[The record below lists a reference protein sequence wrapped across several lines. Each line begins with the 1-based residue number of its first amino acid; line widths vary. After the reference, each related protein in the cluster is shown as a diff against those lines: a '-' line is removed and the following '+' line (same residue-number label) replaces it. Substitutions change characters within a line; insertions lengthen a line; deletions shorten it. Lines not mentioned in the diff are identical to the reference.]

1 MAGLKEVRTR
11 IASVISTQQITSA
24 MKMVAA
30 SKLRK
35 AQNNIVALR
44 PYANKLS
51 TIMQHLSSNGSMSDS
66 SIFSREEEPNKVLLI
81 VITSNRGMCGGF
93 NANVNKAT
101 IQHIQENFDDQN
113 KRGNVH
119 LVTIGRK
126 GTEFFTRRNYKVI
139 ANYNGIYDNL
149 NYQSAS
155 EIANLVMDWF
165 KDKTYSRVDII
176 YNQFKN
182 AATQNLTVEQMLPL
196 KVEKKEAVH
205 AQFHDDYI
213 FEPDSEELLDAIIPQ
228 ALRIQLYKSLLD
240 SYASEFG
247 ARMTA
252 MHKATEN
259 AGEILK
265 NLKITYNKARQSA
278 ITTEIIEIIG
288 GAELLKK

>member
-51 TIMQHLSSNGSMSDS
+51 TIMQHLSSNGASDG
-66 SIFSREEEPNKVLLI
+66 SIFSREEEPDKVLLI

-101 IQHIQENFDDQN
+101 MQHIHDNFGDQN

-126 GTEFFTRRNYKVI
+126 GTEFFTRRNYNVV

-155 EIANLVMDWF
+155 EIANQVMDWF
-165 KDKTYSRVDII
+165 KDKTYNRVDII

-182 AATQNLTVEQMLPL
+182 AGTQFLMVEQMLPV
-196 KVEKKEAVH
+196 KVQKVEAVH
-205 AQFHDDYI
+205 AQFRDDYI

-228 ALRIQLYKSLLD
+228 ALRIQLYK
-240 SYASEFG
+240 
-247 ARMTA
+247 
-252 MHKATEN
+252 
-259 AGEILK
+259 
-265 NLKITYNKARQSA
+265 
-278 ITTEIIEIIG
+278 IG
-288 GAELLKK
+288 RAHV

>member
-44 PYANKLS
+44 PYALKLKGIIQNIS
-51 TIMQHLSSNGSMSDS
+51 ENGSMADS
-66 SIFSREEEPNKVLLI
+66 VFTKVEDPDKVLLV
-81 VITSNRGMCGGF
+81 VITSNRGMCGAF
-93 NANVNKAT
+93 NSSVIKAT
-101 IQHIQENFDDQN
+101 LEHIQTNFADQN
-113 KRGNVH
+113 KRGNLH
-119 LVTIGRK
+119 LITIGRK
-126 GTEFFTRRNYKVI
+126 GTEFFKRRNYKVETSFNNI
-139 ANYNGIYDNL
+139 FDNL
-149 NYQSAS
+149 EYVNVS
-155 EIANLVMDWF
+155 EIANQIMDWY
-165 KDKTYSRVDII
+165 KDKAYSRVDLV

-182 AATQNLTVEQMLPL
+182 AATQILTVEQMLPL
-196 KVEKKEAVH
+196 VPEKVEVTQK
-205 AQFHDDYI
+205 QFHNDYI
-213 FEPDSEELLDAIIPQ
+213 FEPQEEELLLAVIPQ
-228 ALRIQLYKSLLD
+228 LLRIQLFKALLD

-265 NLKITYNKARQSA
+265 DLKIRYNNARQAS
-278 ITTEIIEIIG
+278 ITKELIEIVS

>member
-44 PYANKLS
+44 PYASKLKG
-51 TIMQHLSSNGSMSDS
+51 IIQNLSANGTMGDN
-66 SIFSREEEPNKVLLI
+66 IFTKVEDPNKVLLV
-81 VITSNRGMCGGF
+81 VITSNRGMCGAF
-93 NANVNKAT
+93 NSSVNKAT
-101 IQHIQENFDDQN
+101 LEHIHTTFNDQF
-113 KRGNVH
+113 KKGNLDLITV
-119 LVTIGRK
+119 GRK

-139 ANYNGIYDNL
+139 ANFNNIFDSL
-149 NYQSAS
+149 DYQNVSG
-155 EIANLVMDWF
+155 IANQIMDWY

-182 AATQNLTVEQMLPL
+182 AATQVLAVEQMLPVVPE
-196 KVEKKEAVH
+196 KVEVTVT
-205 AQFHDDYI
+205 QFHNDYI
-213 FEPDSEELLDAIIPQ
+213 FEPEEEELLAAVIPQ
-228 ALRIQLYKSLLD
+228 LLRIQLYKALLD

-265 NLKITYNKARQSA
+265 DLKIRYNNARQAS
-278 ITTEIIEIIG
+278 ITKELIEIVS
-288 GAELLKK
+288 GAEQLKK

>member
-44 PYANKLS
+44 PYALKLKGIIQNIS
-51 TIMQHLSSNGSMSDS
+51 ENGSMADS
-66 SIFSREEEPNKVLLI
+66 VFTKVEDPDKVLLV
-81 VITSNRGMCGGF
+81 VITSNRGMCGAF
-93 NANVNKAT
+93 NSSVNKAT
-101 IQHIQENFDDQN
+101 LEHIQTNFADQN
-113 KRGNVH
+113 KRGNLH
-119 LVTIGRK
+119 MITIGRK
-126 GTEFFTRRNYKVI
+126 GTEFFKRRNYKVE
-139 ANYNGIYDNL
+139 ASFNSVFDNL
-149 NYQSAS
+149 VYPNVS
-155 EIANLVMDWF
+155 EIANQIMDWY

-182 AATQNLTVEQMLPL
+182 AATQILAVEQMLPL
-196 KVEKKEAVH
+196 VPEKVEVTQK
-205 AQFHDDYI
+205 QFHNDYI
-213 FEPDSEELLDAIIPQ
+213 FEPEEEELLLAVIPQ
-228 ALRIQLYKSLLD
+228 LLRIQLFKALLD

-265 NLKITYNKARQSA
+265 DLKIRYNNARQAS
-278 ITTEIIEIIG
+278 ITKELIEIVS
-288 GAELLKK
+288 GAEVLKK

>member
-44 PYANKLS
+44 PYALKLKGIIQNIS
-51 TIMQHLSSNGSMSDS
+51 ENGSMADS
-66 SIFSREEEPNKVLLI
+66 VFTKVEDPDKVLLV
-81 VITSNRGMCGGF
+81 VITSNRGMCGAF
-93 NANVNKAT
+93 NSSVIKAT
-101 IQHIQENFDDQN
+101 LEHIQTNFADQN
-113 KRGNVH
+113 KRGNLH
-119 LVTIGRK
+119 LITIGRK
-126 GTEFFTRRNYKVI
+126 GPEFFKRRNYKVETSFNNI
-139 ANYNGIYDNL
+139 FDNL
-149 NYQSAS
+149 EYVNVS
-155 EIANLVMDWF
+155 EIANQIMDWY
-165 KDKTYSRVDII
+165 KDKAYSRVDLV

-182 AATQNLTVEQMLPL
+182 AATQILTVEQMLPL
-196 KVEKKEAVH
+196 VPEKVEVTQK
-205 AQFHDDYI
+205 QFHNDYI
-213 FEPDSEELLDAIIPQ
+213 FEPQEEELLLAVIPQ
-228 ALRIQLYKSLLD
+228 LLRIQLFKALLD

-265 NLKITYNKARQSA
+265 DLKIRYNNARQAS
-278 ITTEIIEIIG
+278 ITKELIEIVS

>member
-1 MAGLKEVRTR
+1 MAGLKEVRIR

-44 PYANKLS
+44 PYATKLKG
-51 TIMQHLSSNGSMSDS
+51 IIQNLSKNGSISDS
-66 SIFSREEEPNKVLLI
+66 IFTRVEEPDKVLLI
-81 VITSNRGMCGGF
+81 VITSNRGMCGAF
-93 NANVNKAT
+93 NSSVNKAT
-101 IQHIQENFDDQN
+101 LEHIHTNFEDQN
-113 KRGNVH
+113 NRGNLH

-126 GTEFFTRRNYKVI
+126 GTEFFTRRNHNVI
-139 ANYNGIYDNL
+139 ANYNSIFDNL
-149 NYQSAS
+149 DYQNAS
-155 EIANLVMDWF
+155 VIVNLIMEWY

-182 AATQNLTVEQMLPL
+182 AATQVLAIEQLLP
-196 KVEKKEAVH
+196 VIPENKETL
-205 AQFHDDYI
+205 QTEYKNDYI
-213 FEPDSEELLDAIIPQ
+213 FEPEEEELMAAIIPQ
-228 ALRIQLYKSLLD
+228 LLRIQLYKALLD

-265 NLKITYNKARQSA
+265 DLKIRYNNARQAS
-278 ITTEIIEIIG
+278 ITKELIEIVS
-288 GAELLKK
+288 GAEVLKK

>member
-44 PYANKLS
+44 PYASKLRG
-51 TIMQHLSSNGSMSDS
+51 IIQNLSSNGSMSDS
-66 SIFSREEEPNKVLLI
+66 VFTKVEVPDKVLLI
-81 VITSNRGMCGGF
+81 VITSNRGMCGAF
-93 NANVNKAT
+93 NSSVNKAT
-101 IQHIQENFDDQN
+101 LEHIHTTFDDQN
-113 KRGNVH
+113 KRGNLH

-139 ANYNGIYDNL
+139 ANYNNIFDNL
-149 NYQSAS
+149 DYQNVSV
-155 EIANLVMDWF
+155 IVNLIMEWF

-176 YNQFKN
+176 YNRFKN
-182 AATQNLTVEQMLPL
+182 AATQVLAVEQMLP
-196 KVEKKEAVH
+196 VIPEKNESKKT
-205 AQFHDDYI
+205 QFQNDFI
-213 FEPDSEELLDAIIPQ
+213 FEPEEEELLASVIPQ
-228 ALRIQLYKSLLD
+228 LLRIQLYKALLD

-265 NLKITYNKARQSA
+265 DLKIRYNNARQAS
-278 ITTEIIEIIG
+278 ITKELIEIVS
-288 GAELLKK
+288 GAEQLKK

>member
-44 PYANKLS
+44 PYATKLKG
-51 TIMQHLSSNGSMSDS
+51 IIQNLSASGSMGDN
-66 SIFSREEEPNKVLLI
+66 IFTKVEDPNKVLLV
-81 VITSNRGMCGGF
+81 VITSNRGMCGAF
-93 NANVNKAT
+93 NSSVNKAT
-101 IQHIQENFDDQN
+101 LEHIHTTFNDQN
-113 KRGNVH
+113 KKGNLD
-119 LVTIGRK
+119 LVTVGRK

-139 ANYNGIYDNL
+139 ANFNNIFDSL
-149 NYQSAS
+149 DYQNVSG
-155 EIANLVMDWF
+155 IANQIMDWY

-182 AATQNLTVEQMLPL
+182 AATQVLAVEQMLPL
-196 KVEKKEAVH
+196 VPEKVEVTQK
-205 AQFHDDYI
+205 QFQNDYI
-213 FEPDSEELLDAIIPQ
+213 FEPVEEELLAAVIPQ
-228 ALRIQLYKSLLD
+228 LLRIQLYKALLD

-265 NLKITYNKARQSA
+265 ELKIRYNNARQAS
-278 ITTEIIEIIG
+278 ITKELIEIVS
-288 GAELLKK
+288 GAEQLKK

>member
-11 IASVISTQQITSA
+11 ITSVISTQQITSA

-44 PYANKLS
+44 PYASKLRGIIQNLS
-51 TIMQHLSSNGSMSDS
+51 TSGSMSDS
-66 SIFSREEEPNKVLLI
+66 VFTRVEEPEKVLLI
-81 VITSNRGMCGGF
+81 VITSNRGMCGAF
-93 NANVNKAT
+93 NSSVNKAT
-101 IQHIQENFDDQN
+101 LEHIHTVFDDQN
-113 KRGNVH
+113 KRGNLH

-126 GTEFFTRRNYKVI
+126 GTEFFTRRNYKVE
-139 ANYNGIYDNL
+139 ANFNSVFDNL
-149 NYQSAS
+149 DYQNAS
-155 EIANLVMDWF
+155 EIANQIMEWY
-165 KDKTYSRVDII
+165 KDKTYTRVDII

-182 AATQNLTVEQMLPL
+182 AATQVLAVEQMLP
-196 KVEKKEAVH
+196 VIPEKKEAAQ
-205 AQFHDDYI
+205 AQFHNDYI
-213 FEPDSEELLDAIIPQ
+213 FEPAEEELLASVIPQ
-228 ALRIQLYKSLLD
+228 SLRIQLYKALLD

-265 NLKITYNKARQSA
+265 ELKIRYNNARQAS
-278 ITTEIIEIIG
+278 ITKELIEIVS
-288 GAELLKK
+288 GAEQLKK

>member
-1 MAGLKEVRTR
+1 MAGLKEVRIR

-44 PYANKLS
+44 PYASKLRG
-51 TIMQHLSSNGSMSDS
+51 IIQNLSSNVSMADS
-66 SIFSREEEPNKVLLI
+66 VFTKVENPDKVLLI
-81 VITSNRGMCGGF
+81 VITSNRGMCGAF
-93 NANVNKAT
+93 NSSVNKAT
-101 IQHIQENFDDQN
+101 LEHINTTFEAQN
-113 KRGNVH
+113 KRGDVT

-126 GTEFFTRRNYKVI
+126 GTEFFTRRNHKVA
-139 ANYNGIYDNL
+139 ANYNSVYDNL
-149 NYQSAS
+149 DYQHAS
-155 EIANLVMDWF
+155 EIVNQIMDWY
-165 KDKTYSRVDII
+165 KDKAYSRVDII

-182 AATQNLTVEQMLPL
+182 AGTQVLAIEQLLPVL
-196 KVEKKEAVH
+196 PEKKETLQT
-205 AQFHDDYI
+205 QFQNDYI
-213 FEPDSEELLDAIIPQ
+213 FEPEEEELLAAVIPQ
-228 ALRIQLYKSLLD
+228 LLRIQLYKALLD

-265 NLKITYNKARQSA
+265 DLKIRYNNARQAS
-278 ITTEIIEIIG
+278 ITKELIEIVS
-288 GAELLKK
+288 GAEVLKK

>member
-44 PYANKLS
+44 PYATKLKG
-51 TIMQHLSSNGSMSDS
+51 IIQNLSASGSMGDN
-66 SIFSREEEPNKVLLI
+66 IFTKVEDPNKVLLV
-81 VITSNRGMCGGF
+81 VITSNRGMCGAF
-93 NANVNKAT
+93 NSSVNKAT
-101 IQHIQENFDDQN
+101 LEHIHTTFNDQN
-113 KRGNVH
+113 KKGNLD
-119 LVTIGRK
+119 LVTVGRK

-139 ANYNGIYDNL
+139 ANFNNIFDSL
-149 NYQSAS
+149 DYQNVSG
-155 EIANLVMDWF
+155 IANQIMDWY

-182 AATQNLTVEQMLPL
+182 AATQVLAVEQMLPL
-196 KVEKKEAVH
+196 VPEKVEVTQK
-205 AQFHDDYI
+205 QFQNDYI
-213 FEPDSEELLDAIIPQ
+213 FEPEEEELLAAVIPQ
-228 ALRIQLYKSLLD
+228 LLRIQLYKALLD

-265 NLKITYNKARQSA
+265 ELKIRYNNARQAS
-278 ITTEIIEIIG
+278 ITKELIEIVS
-288 GAELLKK
+288 GAEQLKK

>member
-44 PYANKLS
+44 PYALKLKGIIQNIS
-51 TIMQHLSSNGSMSDS
+51 ENGSMADS
-66 SIFSREEEPNKVLLI
+66 VFTKVENPDKVLLV
-81 VITSNRGMCGGF
+81 VITSNRGMCGAF
-93 NANVNKAT
+93 NSSVNKAT
-101 IQHIQENFDDQN
+101 LEHIQTNFTDQN
-113 KRGNVH
+113 RRGNLH
-119 LVTIGRK
+119 MITIGRK
-126 GTEFFTRRNYKVI
+126 GTEFFKRRNYKVEASFNNI
-139 ANYNGIYDNL
+139 FDNL
-149 NYQSAS
+149 DYTNVS
-155 EIANLVMDWF
+155 EIANQIMDWY
-165 KDKTYSRVDII
+165 KDKTYSRVDLV

-182 AATQNLTVEQMLPL
+182 AATQILTVEQMLPL
-196 KVEKKEAVH
+196 VPEKIEVTQK
-205 AQFHDDYI
+205 QFHNDYI
-213 FEPDSEELLDAIIPQ
+213 FEPEEEELLLAVIPQ
-228 ALRIQLYKSLLD
+228 LLRIQLYKALLD

-265 NLKITYNKARQSA
+265 DLKIRYNNARQAS
-278 ITTEIIEIIG
+278 ITKELIEIVS
-288 GAELLKK
+288 GAEVLKK

>member
-44 PYANKLS
+44 PYALKLKGIIQNIS
-51 TIMQHLSSNGSMSDS
+51 ENGSMADS
-66 SIFSREEEPNKVLLI
+66 VFTKVEDPDKVLLV
-81 VITSNRGMCGGF
+81 VITSNRGMCGAF
-93 NANVNKAT
+93 NSSVNKAT
-101 IQHIQENFDDQN
+101 LEHIQTNFADQN
-113 KRGNVH
+113 RRGNLH
-119 LVTIGRK
+119 MITIGRK
-126 GTEFFTRRNYKVI
+126 GTEFFTRRNYNVI
-139 ANYNGIYDNL
+139 ANYNNIFDNL
-149 NYQSAS
+149 DYQNVS
-155 EIANLVMDWF
+155 IIVNLIMDWY
-165 KDKTYSRVDII
+165 KAKTYTRVDIV

-182 AATQNLTVEQMLPL
+182 AATQVLAVEQILPVVPE
-196 KVEKKEAVH
+196 KVETKRK
-205 AQFHDDYI
+205 QFQNDYI
-213 FEPDSEELLDAIIPQ
+213 FEPEEEELLAEVIPQ
-228 ALRIQLYKSLLD
+228 MLRIQLYKALLD

-265 NLKITYNKARQSA
+265 DLKIRYNNARQAS
-278 ITTEIIEIIG
+278 ITKELIEIVS

>member
-44 PYANKLS
+44 PYATKLKG
-51 TIMQHLSSNGSMSDS
+51 IIQNLSSNGSMSDS
-66 SIFSREEEPNKVLLI
+66 IYTKVQDPDKVLLV
-81 VITSNRGMCGGF
+81 VITSNRGMCGAF
-93 NANVNKAT
+93 NSSVNKAT
-101 IQHIQENFDDQN
+101 LEQINTVYNDQN
-113 KRGNVH
+113 KRGNLN

-139 ANYNGIYDNL
+139 ANFNSVFDNL
-149 NYQSAS
+149 DYPNAS
-155 EIANLVMDWF
+155 EIVNQIMDWY

-182 AATQNLTVEQMLPL
+182 AATQVLAVEQMLP
-196 KVEKKEAVH
+196 VIPEKKET
-205 AQFHDDYI
+205 AQTHFQNDYI
-213 FEPDSEELLDAIIPQ
+213 FEPEEEELLAAVIPQ
-228 ALRIQLYKSLLD
+228 LLRIQLYKALLD

-265 NLKITYNKARQSA
+265 DLKIRYNNARQAS
-278 ITTEIIEIIG
+278 ITKELIEIVS
-288 GAELLKK
+288 GAEQLKK